1 MTEKKRRG
9 QPPNVFKEYSVI
21 NEAYADARGVVLAI
35 IDDFNDSNPEGL
47 GYWAKDLPVMDYV
60 QSCIPSH
67 FNPHEVGRNALRVQQ
82 RIRGILYPYLE
93 RGDFSPDQFAT
104 WLGDAGR
111 AIRFTNQWM
120 RDREPSPKRGKQPQ
134 IGLVRL
140 IEAGLLTK
148 SAKIQFTVDGKNYLG
163 ETTVSGKFRCDMG
176 NGVELFRSPN
186 DAVSQTFNRVF
197 NQWRV
202 CTTED
207 LNGESVTLEDLRE
220 RYRKLKGS

>member
-67 FNPHEVGRNALRVQQ
+67 FNPPEVGRNALRVQQ

-104 WLGDAGR
+104 WLGNVGR
-111 AIRFTNQWM
+111 AIRFTDQWM

-140 IEAGLLTK
+140 IEAGVLAR
-148 SAKIQFTVDGKNYLG
+148 SAKIQFTVDGKNYRG

>member
-9 QPPNVFKEYSVI
+9 QPPNAFKEYPVI

-67 FNPHEVGRNALRVQQ
+67 FNPPEVGRNALRVQQ
-82 RIRGILYPYLE
+82 RIRGILYPHLE

-104 WLGDAGR
+104 WLGDVGR

-140 IEAGLLTK
+140 IEASMLAKG
-148 SAKIQFTVDGKNYLG
+148 AKIQFMVDGKNYHG

-176 NGVELFRSPN
+176 NGLELFRSPN

-197 NQWRV
+197 NQWRS

-207 LNGESVTLEDLRE
+207 VSGEAVTLEDLRE
-220 RYRKLKGS
+220 RYRKLKGI